1 MKGLPRKEEVI
12 KSLIE
17 LEKIKGRGIT
27 ADELGFYIGIDRTNI
42 SRYLNQL
49 YKEKR
54 INKKEGRPVIYS
66 SIKSYKNEMN
76 SIKNKSDIIMKNRDS
91 LEMLIGSNQSLK
103 LPVQQAKAAILYPPR
118 GLHTLILGET
128 GVGKSLFA
136 EAMYNFAKDSKIIA
150 AEAPFIRFNCAD
162 YSDNPQLVVAQIFGV
177 RRGAFTGADTDREG
191 LLKKADGGIF
201 FLDEV
206 HRLSPQGQEMLFTF
220 IDKGYFRQL
229 GDTEKKVKS
238 EVQIIAATTENPQSY
253 LLKTFTRRIPMVIV
267 LPTLR
272 ERKLEERYLLL
283 NEFITEE
290 SIRIGKSIY
299 ISKNAIISFL
309 LYDCPNNIGQLKSD
323 IQLACAKAFLN
334 YKIKKNNYILVD
346 KSDLQPRIQKGI
358 MRIRECRKEIDNLS
372 QDMADIL
379 RFSSED
385 SILKNIEFH
394 ENQIEGSE
402 NKSFYSIIENKMENL
417 KARGIN
423 ETEINDILNID
434 LEKYFRR
441 YISNITTN
449 VKKDE
454 IAKIVNI
461 KVATV
466 AEKMLSI
473 ASEKLN
479 RDFDQKVYFG
489 LALHLQG
496 SIERINSGKKI
507 YHPKLNIIRVENR
520 EEFAVAMDIIKIA
533 EKEFHIDIPLD
544 EIGYITMFLAACNDE
559 NSEQLEKKVRV
570 LVMMHGTSTASSMA
584 EVANSLIGEEY
595 VQALDMPLTM
605 KAEDMLEKAK
615 KKVKEIY
622 NEKGILLLVDMGS
635 LVNFG
640 DIISNEL
647 EIKIKTIDMV
657 TTLTVIEAGSKAF
670 NGRSL
675 DSIYNLCRD
684 IGKSSMQVS
693 KEDYKYNKELVI
705 ITTCFTGEGAAER
718 IKTRISN
725 NLKNIEK
732 VKIIPLN
739 ISDREEF
746 FRKVN
751 RLKEK
756 FIILAVV
763 GTIKIVIEDVPFISA
778 QDVFLSEGINY
789 LENLI
794 DIEYDF
800 LKVRK
805 ALSSQLNELN
815 SIKVFSDIRDVI
827 RKIEENLKVRIQHD
841 AQIGI
846 LIHITFLIDKLK
858 HGGQEL
864 KFKGLENYR
873 HMYNS
878 EFSLIKEIL
887 KDLERVYNINIG
899 DNEIA
904 YIVRI
909 VKENIITV

>member
-17 LEKIKGRGIT
+17 LEKRKGRGIT

-76 SIKNKSDIIMKNRDS
+76 SIKNKSDIIVKNRDS

-136 EAMYNFAKDSKIIA
+136 EAMYNFAKDSKIIT

-615 KKVKEIY
+615 KKIKEIY

-789 LENLI
+789 LEHLI

-864 KFKGLENYR
+864 KFKDLESYR
-873 HMYNS
+873 HMCNS
-878 EFSLIKEIL
+878 EFSLIKKIL
-887 KDLERVYNINIG
+887 KDLERVYDINIG

>member
-17 LEKIKGRGIT
+17 LEKSKGRGIT

-76 SIKNKSDIIMKNRDS
+76 SIKNKSDIIVKNIDS

-136 EAMYNFAKDSKIIA
+136 EAMYNFAKNSKIIA
-150 AEAPFIRFNCAD
+150 SEAPFIRFNCAD

-479 RDFDQKVYFG
+479 SDFDQKVYFG

-615 KKVKEIY
+615 KKIKEIY

-718 IKTRISN
+718 IKIRISN
-725 NLKNIEK
+725 NLKNVEK

-746 FRKVN
+746 FKKVN

-763 GTIKIVIEDVPFISA
+763 GTIKIVIEDVAFISA

-846 LIHITFLIDKLK
+846 LIHITFLIDKIK

-864 KFKGLENYR
+864 KFKDLENYR

-878 EFSLIKEIL
+878 EFSLIKKIL

>member
-1 MKGLPRKEEVI
+1 
-12 KSLIE
+12 
-17 LEKIKGRGIT
+17 
-27 ADELGFYIGIDRTNI
+27 
-42 SRYLNQL
+42 
-49 YKEKR
+49 
-54 INKKEGRPVIYS
+54 
-66 SIKSYKNEMN
+66 
-76 SIKNKSDIIMKNRDS
+76 
-91 LEMLIGSNQSLK
+91 
-103 LPVQQAKAAILYPPR
+103 
-118 GLHTLILGET
+118 
-128 GVGKSLFA
+128 
-136 EAMYNFAKDSKIIA
+136 
-150 AEAPFIRFNCAD
+150 
-162 YSDNPQLVVAQIFGV
+162 
-177 RRGAFTGADTDREG
+177 
-191 LLKKADGGIF
+191 
-201 FLDEV
+201 
-206 HRLSPQGQEMLFTF
+206 
-220 IDKGYFRQL
+220 
-229 GDTEKKVKS
+229 
-238 EVQIIAATTENPQSY
+238 
-253 LLKTFTRRIPMVIV
+253 
-267 LPTLR
+267 
-272 ERKLEERYLLL
+272 
-283 NEFITEE
+283 
-290 SIRIGKSIY
+290 
-299 ISKNAIISFL
+299 
-309 LYDCPNNIGQLKSD
+309 
-323 IQLACAKAFLN
+323 
-334 YKIKKNNYILVD
+334 
-346 KSDLQPRIQKGI
+346 
-358 MRIRECRKEIDNLS
+358 
-372 QDMADIL
+372 
-379 RFSSED
+379 
-385 SILKNIEFH
+385 
-394 ENQIEGSE
+394 
-402 NKSFYSIIENKMENL
+402 
-417 KARGIN
+417 
-423 ETEINDILNID
+423 
-434 LEKYFRR
+434 
-441 YISNITTN
+441 
-449 VKKDE
+449 
-454 IAKIVNI
+454 
-461 KVATV
+461 
-466 AEKMLSI
+466 
-473 ASEKLN
+473 
-479 RDFDQKVYFG
+479 
-489 LALHLQG
+489 
-496 SIERINSGKKI
+496 
-507 YHPKLNIIRVENR
+507 
-520 EEFAVAMDIIKIA
+520 
-533 EKEFHIDIPLD
+533 
-544 EIGYITMFLAACNDE
+544 
-559 NSEQLEKKVRV
+559 
-570 LVMMHGTSTASSMA
+570 MHGTSTASSMA

-615 KKVKEIY
+615 KKIKEIY

-718 IKTRISN
+718 IKIRISN

-756 FIILAVV
+756 FVVLAVV
-763 GTIKIVIEDVPFISA
+763 GTINIVIENVQFIPA
-778 QDVFLSEGINY
+778 QDVFLNEGINY
-789 LENLI
+789 LENLV

-805 ALSSQLNELN
+805 ALSIELNELN

-864 KFKGLENYR
+864 KFKDLENYR

-878 EFSLIKEIL
+878 EFSLIKKIL

-909 VKENIITV
+909 VKENIVTV

>member
-76 SIKNKSDIIMKNRDS
+76 SIKNKSDIIVKNIDS

-118 GLHTLILGET
+118 GLHALILGET

-177 RRGAFTGADTDREG
+177 KKGAFTGADTDREG

-615 KKVKEIY
+615 KKIKEIY

-693 KEDYKYNKELVI
+693 KEDNKYNKELVI

-718 IKTRISN
+718 IKIRIGN

-763 GTIKIVIEDVPFISA
+763 GTINIVIEDVQFIPA
-778 QDVFLSEGINY
+778 QDVFLNEGINY
-789 LENLI
+789 LENLV

-805 ALSSQLNELN
+805 ALSIELNELN
-815 SIKVFSDIRDVI
+815 LIKVFSDIRDVI

-864 KFKGLENYR
+864 KFKDLENYR

-878 EFSLIKEIL
+878 EFSLIKKIL

-909 VKENIITV
+909 VKENIVTV

>member
-66 SIKSYKNEMN
+66 SIESYKNEMN
-76 SIKNKSDIIMKNRDS
+76 SIKNKSDIIVKNRDS

-358 MRIRECRKEIDNLS
+358 MRIRECRKEIENLS

-622 NEKGILLLVDMGS
+622 NEKGMLLLVDMGS

-693 KEDYKYNKELVI
+693 KEDNKYNKELVI

-718 IKTRISN
+718 IKIRISN

-864 KFKGLENYR
+864 KFKDLENYR
-873 HMYNS
+873 HMHNS
-878 EFSLIKEIL
+878 EFSLIKKIL

>member
-1 MKGLPRKEEVI
+1 M
-12 KSLIE
+12 
-17 LEKIKGRGIT
+17 
-27 ADELGFYIGIDRTNI
+27 
-42 SRYLNQL
+42 
-49 YKEKR
+49 
-54 INKKEGRPVIYS
+54 
-66 SIKSYKNEMN
+66 
-76 SIKNKSDIIMKNRDS
+76 
-91 LEMLIGSNQSLK
+91 
-103 LPVQQAKAAILYPPR
+103 
-118 GLHTLILGET
+118 
-128 GVGKSLFA
+128 
-136 EAMYNFAKDSKIIA
+136 
-150 AEAPFIRFNCAD
+150 
-162 YSDNPQLVVAQIFGV
+162 
-177 RRGAFTGADTDREG
+177 
-191 LLKKADGGIF
+191 
-201 FLDEV
+201 DEV

-267 LPTLR
+267 LPKLR

-290 SIRIGKSIY
+290 SVRIGKSIY

-622 NEKGILLLVDMGS
+622 NEKGMLLLVDMGS

-693 KEDYKYNKELVI
+693 KEDNKYNKELVI

-718 IKTRISN
+718 IKIRISN

-763 GTIKIVIEDVPFISA
+763 GTIKIVIEDVQFISA

-858 HGGQEL
+858 HGGQEI
-864 KFKGLENYR
+864 KFK
-873 HMYNS
+873 
-878 EFSLIKEIL
+878 
-887 KDLERVYNINIG
+887 D
-899 DNEIA
+899 
-904 YIVRI
+904 
-909 VKENIITV
+909 

>member
-76 SIKNKSDIIMKNRDS
+76 SIKNKSDIIVKNRDS

-272 ERKLEERYLLL
+272 ERKLEERYFLL

-570 LVMMHGTSTASSMA
+570 LVMMHGTSTTSSMA

-693 KEDYKYNKELVI
+693 KEDNKYDKELVI

-718 IKTRISN
+718 IKIRISN

-763 GTIKIVIEDVPFISA
+763 GTIKIVIEDVPFIPA

-805 ALSSQLNELN
+805 ALSGQLNELN

-827 RKIEENLKVRIQHD
+827 RKIEENLNVRIQHD

-864 KFKGLENYR
+864 KFKDLENYR

-878 EFSLIKEIL
+878 EFSLIKKIL
-887 KDLERVYNINIG
+887 KDLERAYNINIG

>member
-76 SIKNKSDIIMKNRDS
+76 SIKNKSDIIVKNIDS

-118 GLHTLILGET
+118 GLHALILGET

-177 RRGAFTGADTDREG
+177 KKGAFTGADTDREG

-559 NSEQLEKKVRV
+559 NSEQLEKKARV

-615 KKVKEIY
+615 KKIKEIY

-718 IKTRISN
+718 IKIRISN

-756 FIILAVV
+756 FVVLAVV
-763 GTIKIVIEDVPFISA
+763 GTINIVIENVQFIPA
-778 QDVFLSEGINY
+778 QDVFLNEGINY
-789 LENLI
+789 LENLV

-805 ALSSQLNELN
+805 ALSIELNELN

-864 KFKGLENYR
+864 KFKDLENYR

-878 EFSLIKEIL
+878 EFSLIKKIL

-909 VKENIITV
+909 VKENIVTV